1 MVECITIKNAEEGG
15 IGAKEIVHVVDAASL
30 LASEAQKSAVV
41 RNGIE
46 LEHGDEM
53 VKNSTVTSP
62 DKGSEGEVAAT
73 AVTSAPLLASEA
85 ERGSSPIM
93 TSIGQLP
100 MNMDGTEIL
109 ITKEEVLRN
118 IQGQLLFSM
127 HNLCA
132 MTWAATALRDSLRCS
147 VTTIVSQLI
156 VELGKTSLE
165 DCSGADLSNLAWAL
179 AKCSTEGTQP
189 IPGCR
194 VVATW
199 IAEQVYKEG
208 GSMQDTVIE
217 RARHIQTKLQ
227 PPQLSRLL
235 WSISCSLSDDREFY
249 KDLEAPGKLALA
261 GLLAAANNLHFYRTE
276 D

>member
-1 MVECITIKNAEEGG
+1 
-15 IGAKEIVHVVDAASL
+15 
-30 LASEAQKSAVV
+30 
-41 RNGIE
+41 
-46 LEHGDEM
+46 M

-179 AKCSTEGTQP
+179 AKCS
-189 IPGCR
+189 
-194 VVATW
+194 
-199 IAEQVYKEG
+199 
-208 GSMQDTVIE
+208 
-217 RARHIQTKLQ
+217 
-227 PPQLSRLL
+227 
-235 WSISCSLSDDREFY
+235 F
-249 KDLEAPGKLALA
+249 
-261 GLLAAANNLHFYRTE
+261 
-276 D
+276 